1 MTGQEDMSESVSFE
15 DSYRGELLGVDPQT
29 GQSFTRV
36 RQRKPMRYYLPGL
49 IGGHKNMQSI

>member
-1 MTGQEDMSESVSFE
+1 MSESVSFE